1 MSDLNQMVSR
11 PRVVIAGTNSG
22 VGKTTIVAG
31 MLRYLRDAGHGVQAF
46 KVGPDYIDPGFHKE
60 ASGRDCYNLDTWL
73 VPAEKLN
80 DYFVKAAAGADLS
93 IIEGVMGLYDG
104 GRDGVS
110 STAEIAKSLKAPVV
124 LVIDCKAMGESA
136 AAIAK
141 GFRDYDSDLD
151 FRGVILN
158 RIGSA
163 NHELMIR
170 SALERLQISVLGVIH
185 RDERMKSPE
194 RHLGLTPVTELDV
207 EDTLKVISQCMSE
220 SLDFESLLKIAKSAP
235 DLQGSAGLIHDV
247 LDRAESTAVKI
258 GVAFDEAFSFY
269 YPASLEALEAQ
280 GAELVYFS
288 PLRDKTLPNV
298 DALLFGG
305 GFPEMFLQDL
315 SANMSMREAIH
326 KAADSGM
333 PIYAECGGLMYLT
346 AQVVDFEKQALP
358 MVGLIPA
365 RCAMQDKL
373 QRVGYV
379 EATALQDNVLM
390 PKGERLRGHEFHF
403 STMEVLDAL
412 EKVLDASEEVFDVPE
427 GAEFEQQANSA
438 GTLRNVQASEDS
450 EFPWAFQFEG
460 GRKRE
465 TYIGGYCKGNILAS
479 YLHINFAGNDEAV
492 KRFIDAA
499 RTFHKTRG

>member
-1 MSDLNQMVSR
+1 MSDLKQMVSR

-80 DYFVKAAAGADLS
+80 DYFVKAAEKADLS

-170 SALERLQISVLGVIH
+170 NALDRLQIPVLGVIH

-207 EDTLKVISQCMSE
+207 EDTLKVISQCMGE
-220 SLDFESLLKIAKSAP
+220 SLDFEGLLNIANSAP
-235 DLQGSAGLIHDV
+235 SLQWGSVYTEVMRNGSDPENSAAAGFGIK
-247 LDRAESTAVKI
+247 STSMAVKI

-288 PLRDKTLPNV
+288 PLRDKTLPDV

-315 SANMSMREAIH
+315 SANVSMREAIH

-346 AQVVDFEKQALP
+346 AQVVDFEKQTLP
-358 MVGLIPA
+358 MVDLIPA

-379 EATALQDNVLM
+379 EATALQDNVLVR
-390 PKGERLRGHEFHF
+390 KGDRLRGHEFHF
-403 STMEVLDAL
+403 STMEVI
-412 EKVLDASEEVFDVPE
+412 DASE
-427 GAEFEQQANSA
+427 A
-438 GTLRNVQASEDS
+438 S

-465 TYIGGYCKGNILAS
+465 TYIGGYCKDNILAS

-499 RTFHKTRG
+499 RTFHEDRG